1 MYGTTAPD
9 VERWSERVVVVRGLN
24 PGPFTGPGTNT
35 CLIGTGRRPLLLDTG
50 SGVDGYLPLL
60 EGALRSE
67 CETDAPGDVLLTH
80 VHPDHIGGAAD
91 VITRFGPR
99 KVCKKP
105 WPGRD
110 EHFPV
115 EITPADDGDVFKT
128 DGATLRAIYTP
139 GHAQDH
145 LCFYLEEEAALFTG
159 DLILGIG
166 TTVIPLQGGD
176 MGLYLQSL
184 EALLALEL
192 RRIYPGHGPAIEEPY
207 DKIREY
213 LEHRLEREG
222 QIVEAIRAG
231 ARTVEQMVERIY
243 VDTPRVLY
251 PAAGQ
256 SVLSHLLKLE
266 NEQRAGRT
274 ADASG
279 EEYWALS

>member
-1 MYGTTAPD
+1 VTHD
-9 VERWSERVVVVRGLN
+9 FVIVEHRLANLWRAVNGGEPLTQRRGL
-24 PGPFTGPGTNT
+24 
-35 CLIGTGRRPLLLDTG
+35 
-50 SGVDGYLPLL
+50 
-60 EGALRSE
+60 
-67 CETDAPGDVLLTH
+67 
-80 VHPDHIGGAAD
+80 
-91 VITRFGPR
+91 
-99 KVCKKP
+99 
-105 WPGRD
+105 
-110 EHFPV
+110 
-115 EITPADDGDVFKT
+115 
-128 DGATLRAIYTP
+128 TP

-166 TTVIPLQGGD
+166 TTVIPLEGGD

-184 EALLALEL
+184 EKLLSLEL
-192 RRIYPGHGPAIEEPY
+192 KRIYPGHGPAIDDPY

-213 LEHRLEREG
+213 LDHRLEREA
-222 QIVEAIRAG
+222 QIVEAIKAG

-266 NEQRAGRT
+266 AEGRAGRR